1 MTADPVLVNSRPVIP
16 AGTRA
21 LVKVTGIRKMKKN
34 VSEVTLQLTEL
45 ISKPGNVSLHSARV
59 TTMLK
64 RLSDVDILARGI
76 SLIIGGAVGAA
87 MSAAMGRNP
96 NEGAAVVAGLSA
108 QTTPTDQAVLV
119 FQITSPLDVT
129 GVQW

>member
-1 MTADPVLVNSRPVIP
+1 
-16 AGTRA
+16 
-21 LVKVTGIRKMKKN
+21 MKKN